1 MATPALYGSEFLVN
15 VSTDGGQD
23 SPAVAGLAN
32 GNFVAV
38 WESNAGG
45 TNDTFA
51 RVYHANGT
59 PLTGE
64 IMVNAST
71 AGNQGRPVVAALTD
85 GRFVVAWR
93 DDVGGDFDIKA
104 RIFNGD
110 GSPAGNEFQVN
121 NLFVANDQQ
130 EPAIAALAAG
140 GFVISWT
147 SALFGDNDIRA
158 RAFNADGSAQGNEFG
173 PIADFANESQSTVSG
188 LDNGNYII
196 AWTDATSVTG
206 DSSGTHI
213 EAAIFSGNGA
223 PVGSNFLVNT
233 AGTPGDQTDAS
244 VIQLSDGKI
253 VVTWTT
259 PVGGDFDL
267 YGVSFNAGDSPGAA
281 NGFAALVS
289 ADETQSSVAA
299 LPNGR
304 FAISWSDTDTVGSDS
319 SGTHAS
325 GSLFTSGFVPLTSE
339 FVTNSRTIGNQFEPS
354 TAALSDGRFLTVWSN
369 GGATPGAPDSTPN
382 AVYAQIFDPRT
393 EAVNL
398 VGVGTLNNEW
408 VGTGFADAMD
418 GAAGNDWI
426 ASAGGNDSLYGGT
439 GNDTLDGGIGADSS
453 TGGAGND
460 VYFVDSTADVTIE
473 AADAG
478 IDTVLSA
485 VTRTLDANL
494 ERLSLTGLAAVNGVG
509 NQLANL
515 VVGNSAG
522 NSLKGA
528 GGDDKLRGAEGRD
541 TLVGGKGNDKLIG
554 GTGKD
559 ILMGSAGRDRFD
571 FDVASETG
579 KTATKRD
586 VITDFAHGTDKIDL
600 STIDANG
607 SVAGNGK
614 FKFVTSE
621 GAAFTGVRG
630 QLIWDQKNNSGSAND
645 MTIVSGD
652 INGDRKA
659 DFSIE
664 LSGLKTLTAGDFIL

>member
-1 MATPALYGSEFLVN
+1 
-15 VSTDGGQD
+15 
-23 SPAVAGLAN
+23 
-32 GNFVAV
+32 
-38 WESNAGG
+38 
-45 TNDTFA
+45 
-51 RVYHANGT
+51 
-59 PLTGE
+59 
-64 IMVNAST
+64 
-71 AGNQGRPVVAALTD
+71 
-85 GRFVVAWR
+85 
-93 DDVGGDFDIKA
+93 
-104 RIFNGD
+104 
-110 GSPAGNEFQVN
+110 
-121 NLFVANDQQ
+121 
-130 EPAIAALAAG
+130 
-140 GFVISWT
+140 
-147 SALFGDNDIRA
+147 
-158 RAFNADGSAQGNEFG
+158 
-173 PIADFANESQSTVSG
+173 
-188 LDNGNYII
+188 
-196 AWTDATSVTG
+196 
-206 DSSGTHI
+206 
-213 EAAIFSGNGA
+213 
-223 PVGSNFLVNT
+223 
-233 AGTPGDQTDAS
+233 
-244 VIQLSDGKI
+244 
-253 VVTWTT
+253 
-259 PVGGDFDL
+259 
-267 YGVSFNAGDSPGAA
+267 
-281 NGFAALVS
+281 
-289 ADETQSSVAA
+289 
-299 LPNGR
+299 
-304 FAISWSDTDTVGSDS
+304 
-319 SGTHAS
+319 
-325 GSLFTSGFVPLTSE
+325 
-339 FVTNSRTIGNQFEPS
+339 
-354 TAALSDGRFLTVWSN
+354 
-369 GGATPGAPDSTPN
+369 
-382 AVYAQIFDPRT
+382 
-393 EAVNL
+393 
-398 VGVGTLNNEW
+398 
-408 VGTGFADAMD
+408 MD